1 MLTFFATAKPFRG
14 HSGTIQRNALKSW
27 TLLQPD
33 VEVILFGDDE
43 GAAEVC
49 AELCLRHEPQV
60 KRHESGMKYLDYM
73 FDRAQKIA
81 RHKYLCYC
89 NCDIILLEDFWRA
102 FAMTTARW
110 RQFLMV
116 SRRWD
121 TDITEPIE
129 FGEPSWAATVRK
141 MALTAN
147 VQQGNHFVDF
157 FVFNRWLYDE
167 VPPLVVGRGYWDHW
181 LVWKALSRG
190 VAVLDAS
197 RYIVPVH
204 QNHGYGYHPM
214 GCQGTNEDELARR
227 NIQLAG
233 NGKHLRTMV
242 HSTHSMTRRGEIWI
256 TPLRGVF
263 SKDAILAL
271 PMRIL
276 EKTFPLRD
284 RLGLRRTHLKN
295 LWAKLTPWN
304 S

>member
-1 MLTFFATAKPFRG
+1 VLTFFATAKAFQG
-14 HSGTIQRNALKSW
+14 HSGIIQRNALKSW
-27 TLLQPD
+27 TLLNPD

-73 FDRAQKIA
+73 LDRAQKIA

-89 NCDIILLEDFWRA
+89 NCDIILMDDFWRA
-102 FAMTTARW
+102 FVKTTAR
-110 RQFLMV
+110 RGQFLMV

-121 TDITEPIE
+121 TDITAPID
-129 FGEPSWAATVRK
+129 FGDPSWTAKVRK

-147 VQQGNHFVDF
+147 VQQGNHFVDL
-157 FVFNRWLYDE
+157 FVFSKGLYDE

-181 LVWKALSRG
+181 LIWKALSRG
-190 VAVLDAS
+190 AAVLDVS
-197 RYIVPVH
+197 RCVVPVH
-204 QNHGYGYHPM
+204 QNHGYGYHPL
-214 GCQGTNEDELARR
+214 GSQGTNEDELAQQ
-227 NIQLAG
+227 NIRLAG
-233 NGKHLRTMV
+233 DGRHLRTIV
-242 HSTHSMTRRGEIWI
+242 HSTHLMTRQGEIWI

-263 SKDAILAL
+263 GKDAMLAFR
-271 PMRIL
+271 MKIL

-284 RLGLRRTHLKN
+284 RLGLRTRHLKN
-295 LWAKLTPWN
+295 LWVKLT